1 MLTESM
7 EDMEDGIPRALDE
20 RMTDAERVRL
30 LDATM
35 RSHAPVAYVEGVRSA
50 FEIIGR
56 LEDALT
62 AAAISELHGSGEIET
77 LMFMRAE
84 WMGKR
89 SSAHPQ
95 ARST

>member
-1 MLTESM
+1 MES
-7 EDMEDGIPRALDE
+7 DARRTLNE
-20 RMTDAERVRL
+20 RMTDAERVKL

-62 AAAISELHGSGEIET
+62 AATISNLHGSGEIEI
-77 LMFMRAE
+77 LMLMRAV
-84 WMGKR
+84 WLGQR
-89 SSAHPQ
+89 SSAHPR
-95 ARST
+95 ARAT

>member
-1 MLTESM
+1 MQG
-7 EDMEDGIPRALDE
+7 DGCRTSNE
-20 RMTDAERVRL
+20 RMTDAERVKL

-62 AAAISELHGSGEIET
+62 AATISELHGSGEIET
-77 LMFMRAE
+77 LMFMRAG
-84 WMGKR
+84 WMEGQ
-89 SSAHPQ
+89 SSAHPR

>member
-1 MLTESM
+1 MQS
-7 EDMEDGIPRALDE
+7 DGCRTLNE
-20 RMTDAERVRL
+20 RMTDAERVKL

-62 AAAISELHGSGEIET
+62 AATISNLHGSGEIET
-77 LMFMRAE
+77 LMVMRAE
-84 WMGKR
+84 WMKGQ
-89 SSAHPQ
+89 SSAHPRT
-95 ARST
+95 RST